1 VRSVCEVCEMGGA
14 VRTGGRDGMDKTVYR
29 AGWKEQ
35 LDREL

>member
-1 VRSVCEVCEMGGA
+1 VWPGWPG
-14 VRTGGRDGMDKTVYR
+14 GGRDGMDKTVYR